1 MDRATFQ
8 DAVEAARDFLQKY
21 TEFVGDTPA
30 EALVR
35 LYEYRPAE
43 LREDL
48 LRDLIYSS
56 TEIMAAWDGLNL
68 IAEKLLLQGERL
80 PPDLAGWVADRLALE
95 PRRPRPTTRGQNP
108 DANVPRN
115 LAVMAAV
122 RHLIKVNHWMKPTRR
137 RKLVGNEA
145 CFEGGSACDAV
156 GIAAGLSYKNVEAI
170 WTDSA
175 SPESPIYRNS
185 PRPSYA
191 NQRNK

>member
-48 LRDLIYSS
+48 LRDLIYCS

-68 IAEKLLLQGERL
+68 IAEKLLLQGESL
-80 PPDLAGWVADRLALE
+80 PPDLARWVADRLAE
-95 PRRPRPTTRGQNP
+95 RRPRPTTKGQNP

-122 RHLIKVNHWMKPTRR
+122 RHLVRMMVNQRMKPTRR

-156 GIAAGLSYKNVEAI
+156 GLAAGLSYKNVEAI

-185 PRPSYA
+185 PPPSYA